1 MPRLARR
8 VATLAVAGALVV
20 AGAASAP
27 AADPAAVEAAAEVT
41 EVGTPITN
49 VAIDKVT
56 YATLPDGRPVI
67 YTVLLGSGTTSLH
80 VIDVRSRESIRSVRL
95 PGAIGSRDLAVAPDG
110 TLYIATFQQGRLYS
124 YDYASDTLTDLGRP
138 STAVSYLY
146 GLGIHADGT
155 VFFGGYPTGQLF
167 AYDPDT
173 GAFRDYGTLSPDS
186 QYLRSVVVWGDSVYA
201 GLGTQ
206 RARLVRVDIASGAVT
221 PIPLPAPYDAEHEVN
236 QVSVRSDVAY
246 VHLTSSRTMLRYD
259 LRAQAWLPPLGPAG
273 GLDVSPVS
281 PMRKEVYFV
290 GTNGRLRAFSTL
302 TGRTRETGAFPSM
315 FTSRGFAWIDL
326 QEPGYPGESLV
337 MTDYIGRLW
346 VHNPR
351 TGQSRVDQ
359 LTITGEPVHIR
370 SLGVGPD
377 GRIWA
382 GGLGSGGLSWFDPAT
397 GAMAQV
403 PRGTVGQ
410 TDEMLRVGSDLYLGT
425 YPAGTV
431 LRYDP
436 SEQFVWGSNP
446 GPVANLAGQGQDRP
460 LALAYA
466 AGRMVIGTVPNYGQ
480 LTGAIS
486 VYDPATG
493 SVAVDRGV
501 AGTGSVVSAVAI
513 GDVVYASTS
522 KWAGLGIVP
531 PDDDGKVFA
540 YDPVTRTKLWE
551 VVPYP
556 GTPAVTELAVSP
568 SGTLWGLTRG
578 RLFELSAATGEV
590 LREIAVPAENWDAVD
605 HVWSEGQRLAVLPD
619 GTVYAVV
626 GGQLLR
632 ADVSTGAVT
641 TVTDGVSA
649 VVLGDDG
656 ALYLSKGA
664 VLHKLVP

>member
-1 MPRLARR
+1 
-8 VATLAVAGALVV
+8 
-20 AGAASAP
+20 
-27 AADPAAVEAAAEVT
+27 
-41 EVGTPITN
+41 
-49 VAIDKVT
+49 
-56 YATLPDGRPVI
+56 
-67 YTVLLGSGTTSLH
+67 
-80 VIDVRSRESIRSVRL
+80 
-95 PGAIGSRDLAVAPDG
+95 LAVAPDG

-124 YDYASDTLTDLGRP
+124 YDYATDTLTDVGRP
-138 STAVSYLY
+138 SSAVTYLY
-146 GLGIHADGT
+146 GLGIHPDGT

-167 AYDPDT
+167 AYDPDDGT
-173 GAFRDYGTLSPDS
+173 FRDYGNLSPDS
-186 QYLRSVVVWGDSVYA
+186 QYLRSVVVWGDAVYA

-206 RARLVRVDIASGAVT
+206 KARLVRVDIGSGAVT
-221 PIPLPAPYDAEHEVN
+221 DIALPPPYDAEHEVN
-236 QVSVRSDVAY
+236 QVTVRSDIAY
-246 VHLTSSRTMLRYD
+246 VHLTASRTMLRYD
-259 LRAQAWLPPLGPAG
+259 LRARTWLAPLGPAG
-273 GLDVSPVS
+273 GLDVSPVA

-290 GTNGRLRAFSTL
+290 GTNGRLNAFSTL

-326 QEPGYPGESLV
+326 DEPGYPGESLV

-359 LTITGEPVHIR
+359 LEITGEPVHIR

-377 GRIWA
+377 GRVWA
-382 GGLGSGGLSWFDPAT
+382 GGLGSGGLSSYDPAT
-397 GAMAQV
+397 GELAQV

-431 LRYDP
+431 LRYRP
-436 SEQFVWGSNP
+436 SEPFAWGSNP
-446 GPVANLAGQGQDRP
+446 GPVANLAAQGQDRP
-460 LALAYA
+460 MALASA
-466 AGRMVIGTVPNYGQ
+466 AGRVVIGTVPNYGQ

-493 SVAVDRGV
+493 SVSVDRGV

-531 PDDDGKVFA
+531 PDDDGRVFA

-551 VVPYP
+551 VTPYP
-556 GTPAVTELAVSP
+556 GLPAVTELAVSP
-568 SGTLWGLTRG
+568 SGTLWGLTLG
-578 RLFELSAATGEV
+578 RLFELDPSTRQV
-590 LREIAVPAENWDAVD
+590 VREIAVPAEDWINVD
-605 HVWSEGQRLAVLPD
+605 HVWSEGQRLVVLMD

-632 ADVSTGAVT
+632 ADPSTGAVT
-641 TVTDGVSA
+641 TVTSGVSA

-664 VLHKLVP
+664 VLHRLVP

>member
-1 MPRLARR
+1 MPRLIRR
-8 VATLAVAGALVV
+8 VATLAAAAALVV
-20 AGAASAP
+20 GSATAAP
-27 AADPAAVEAAAEVT
+27 AAELT
-41 EVGTPITN
+41 ELGVPITN

-56 YATLPDGRPVI
+56 YGTLPDGRPVI

-110 TLYIATFQQGRLYS
+110 TLYLATFQQGRLYS
-124 YDYASDTLTDLGRP
+124 YDYATDTLTDLGRP
-138 STAVSYLY
+138 SSAVTYLF
-146 GLGIHADGT
+146 GLGIHPDGT

-173 GAFRDYGTLSPDS
+173 GAFGDYGQLAPDS
-186 QYLRSVVVWGDSVYA
+186 QYLRSVVVWGDAVYA

-206 RARLVRVDIASGAVT
+206 RARLVRVDIDSGAVT

-236 QVSVRSDVAY
+236 QVTVRDDVAY
-246 VHLTSSRTMLRYD
+246 VHLTASRTMLRYD
-259 LRAQAWLPPLGPAG
+259 LAGQRWLAPIGVAA

-281 PMRKEVYFV
+281 PMRKEVYYV
-290 GTNGRLRAFSTL
+290 SNGRLRAFSTL
-302 TGRTRETGAFPSM
+302 TGRGRDVDAFTSM
-315 FTSRGFAWIDL
+315 FSSRGFAWIDMR
-326 QEPGYPGESLV
+326 EDGYPGESLV

-346 VHNPR
+346 VYNPR
-351 TGQSRVDQ
+351 TGEFRVDQ
-359 LTITGEPVHIR
+359 LDIVGEPVHIR

-377 GRIWA
+377 GRVWA
-382 GGLGSGGLSWFDPAT
+382 GGLGSGGLSSFDPAT
-397 GAMAQV
+397 GATQQV

-410 TDEMLRVGSDLYLGT
+410 TDEMLTVGSDLYLGT

-436 SEQFVWGSNP
+436 AQAFAWGANP
-446 GPVANLAGQGQDRP
+446 GPVANLAAHGQDRP
-460 LALAYA
+460 LALAAA
-466 AGRMVIGTVPNYGQ
+466 AGRVVIGTVPDYGQ

-531 PDDDGKVFA
+531 PDDDGRVFA

-556 GTPAVTELAVSP
+556 GLPAVTELAVSP
-568 SGTLWGLTRG
+568 SGTLWGLTQG
-578 RLFELSAATGEV
+578 RLFELDVVTRQV
-590 LREIAVPAENWDAVD
+590 VREIAVPAEDWVNVD

-626 GGQLLR
+626 GGRLLR
-632 ADVSTGAVT
+632 VDVATGTVT

-664 VLHKLVP
+664 VLHRLVP

>member
-1 MPRLARR
+1 MPRLVRR
-8 VATLAVAGALVV
+8 VLTLAAAVALVAG
-20 AGAASAP
+20 GAAAPAP
-27 AADPAAVEAAAEVT
+27 AADLTLT

-49 VAIDKVT
+49 VAIDKVA
-56 YATLPDGRPVI
+56 YGALPDGTPVI

-80 VIDVRSRESIRSVRL
+80 VIDVRERRSIRSVRL

-110 TLYIATFQQGRLYS
+110 TVYIATFQQGRLYS
-124 YDYASDTLTDLGRP
+124 YDYATDTLTDLGRP
-138 STAVSYLY
+138 STSVTYLY
-146 GLGIHADGT
+146 GLGIHPDGT

-167 AYDPDT
+167 AYDPDAGT
-173 GAFRDYGTLSPDS
+173 FRDYGNLAPDS
-186 QYLRSVVVWGDSVYA
+186 QYLRSVVVWGDDVYA

-206 RARLVRVDIASGAVT
+206 RARFVRVDIASGVVT

-236 QVSVRSDVAY
+236 QVSVRDDVAY
-246 VHLTSSRTMLRYD
+246 VHLTASRTMLRYD
-259 LRAQAWLPPLGPAG
+259 LREQAWLTPLGPAG
-273 GLDVSPVS
+273 GLDVSAIS

-290 GTNGRLRAFSTL
+290 GTNGRLRALSTL
-302 TGRTRETGAFPSM
+302 TGRIRETGAFPSM
-315 FTSRGFAWIDL
+315 FTSRGFAWIDM
-326 QEPGYPGESLV
+326 EEDGYPGESLV

-351 TGQSRVDQ
+351 TGESRVDQ
-359 LTITGEPVHIR
+359 LEIVGEPVHIR

-377 GRIWA
+377 GRVWA
-382 GGLGSGGLSWFDPAT
+382 GGLGSGGLSWYDPAT
-397 GAMAQV
+397 GGMEQV

-410 TDEMLRVGSDLYLGT
+410 TDEMLAVGSDLYLGT

-436 SEQFVWGSNP
+436 SESFVWGSNP
-446 GPVANLAGQGQDRP
+446 GPVANLSAQGQDRP
-460 LALAYA
+460 MALASA
-466 AGRMVIGTVPNYGQ
+466 AGRVVIGTVPNYGQ

-493 SVAVDRGV
+493 SVHVDRGV

-531 PDDDGKVFA
+531 PDDDGRVFA

-551 VVPYP
+551 VTPFP
-556 GTPAVTELAVSP
+556 GLPAVTELAVSP
-568 SGTLWGLTRG
+568 SGTLWGLTQG
-578 RLFELSAATGEV
+578 RLFELDVATRQV
-590 LREIAVPAENWDAVD
+590 LREIPVPAEDWANVD

-632 ADVSTGAVT
+632 ADVVTGTVT
-641 TVTDGVSA
+641 TVTSGVSA
-649 VVLGDDG
+649 VVLGGDG

>member
-1 MPRLARR
+1 MPRLASRL
-8 VATLAVAGALVV
+8 ATLAAAVALVV
-20 AGAASAP
+20 GGAASAP
-27 AADPAAVEAAAEVT
+27 AEPVADLT

-49 VAIDKVT
+49 VAIDKVA
-56 YATLPDGRPVI
+56 YGTLPDGTPVI

-80 VIDVRSRESIRSVRL
+80 VIDLRERRSIRSVRL
-95 PGAIGSRDLAVAPDG
+95 DGAIGSRDLAVAPDG

-124 YDYASDTLTDLGRP
+124 YDYATNTLTDLGRP
-138 STAVSYLY
+138 SSAVTYLY
-146 GLGIHADGT
+146 GLGIHPDGT

-167 AYDPDT
+167 AYDPDDGT
-173 GAFRDYGTLSPDS
+173 FRDYGNLSPDS
-186 QYLRSVVVWGDSVYA
+186 QYLRSAVVWGDAVYA

-236 QVSVRSDVAY
+236 QVTVRGDVAY
-246 VHLTSSRTMLRYD
+246 VHLTASRTMLRYD
-259 LRAQAWLPPLGPAG
+259 LRAQRWLAPLGPAG
-273 GLDVSPVS
+273 GLDVSPVA

-290 GTNGRLRAFSTL
+290 GTNGRLNAFSTL
-302 TGRTRETGAFPSM
+302 TGRIRETGAFPSM

-326 QEPGYPGESLV
+326 DEPGYPGESLV

-351 TGQSRVDQ
+351 TGESRVDQ
-359 LTITGEPVHIR
+359 LEITGEPVHIR
-370 SLGVGPD
+370 ALGVGPD

-382 GGLGSGGLSWFDPAT
+382 GGLGSGGLSWYDPAT
-397 GAMAQV
+397 GGMAQV

-436 SEQFVWGSNP
+436 GAPFAWGGNP
-446 GPVANLAGQGQDRP
+446 GPVANLSAQGQDRP
-460 LALAYA
+460 MALAWA
-466 AGRMVIGTVPNYGQ
+466 AGRLVIGTVPNYGQ
-480 LTGAIS
+480 LAGAIS

-501 AGTGSVVSAVAI
+501 AGSGSVVSAVAI

-531 PDDDGKVFA
+531 PGDDGRVFA

-556 GTPAVTELAVSP
+556 GLPAVTELAVSP
-568 SGTLWGLTRG
+568 SGTLWGLTQG
-578 RLFELSAATGEV
+578 RLFELDPSTRQV
-590 LREIAVPAENWDAVD
+590 VREISVPAEDWTNVD

-632 ADVSTGAVT
+632 ADVAAGAVSV
-641 TVTDGVSA
+641 VTSGVSA

-664 VLHKLVP
+664 VLHRLVP